1 MGAGGGCGGCCG
13 FGDFSV
19 AIQKERI
26 KILPP
31 LIHGCF
37 I

>member
-1 MGAGGGCGGCCG
+1 VRWEGWAGGGCG

-19 AIQKERI
+19 VIKKERI

-31 LIHGCF
+31 SIHGCF